1 MVVIAKM
8 NYYLQIKVFIFIHE
22 FNSYCICQSIVTL
35 RYRDRGILV
44 RMLRNP
50 KGTFSFLLYTIKE
63 IITRKSDKNFKQSN
77 KNGILN

>member
-1 MVVIAKM
+1 MVVISKM
-8 NYYLQIKVFIFIHE
+8 NYYMQIKVFIFIHE
-22 FNSYCICQSIVTL
+22 FNSNCICLSIVKL

-63 IITRKSDKNFKQSN
+63 IIREDQIR
-77 KNGILN
+77 ILNNQLRMEF